1 MNDPDCKNLL
11 EVIFQYNNV
20 LSGGLAPEHEWSPC
34 PSGQTGSH
42 ATLLPWSI
50 AEDRQWP
57 SYRHQIMACH
67 SAQYHEHRSY
77 QCIGLRGQVTPQ
89 NHYETL
95 LQHQLA
101 ALTSRNHAVAD
112 AAIRAKCLQQA
123 LLKGFYKMHEEKC
136 IFLFSLIL
144 KQGFSDKCRS
154 QRRER
159 TCFHTKFHGWFIK
172 SILNVPKTPLKF
184 LENRSNGCPFTLFWA
199 SLCMTGSIAKT
210 PEERLSKEE
219 RFITILVFFY
229 EC

>member
-1 MNDPDCKNLL
+1 M
-11 EVIFQYNNV
+11 V
-20 LSGGLAPEHEWSPC
+20 
-34 PSGQTGSH
+34 
-42 ATLLPWSI
+42 
-50 AEDRQWP
+50 
-57 SYRHQIMACH
+57 CH

-144 KQGFSDKCRS
+144 KQGFSGKCRS

-172 SILNVPKTPLKF
+172 SILNVPKTPWKF
-184 LENRSNGCPFTLFWA
+184 LENRRNGCPFTLFWA

-219 RFITILVFFY
+219 RFITILVFFMSANNAVVRIIWLKLTTLY
-229 EC
+229 IVLRSCWGIQEPDMKTGELSWANLMLSPQSSLQCI

>member
-1 MNDPDCKNLL
+1 
-11 EVIFQYNNV
+11 
-20 LSGGLAPEHEWSPC
+20 
-34 PSGQTGSH
+34 
-42 ATLLPWSI
+42 
-50 AEDRQWP
+50 
-57 SYRHQIMACH
+57 MACH

-144 KQGFSDKCRS
+144 KQGFSGKCRS

-172 SILNVPKTPLKF
+172 SILNVPKTPSKF

-219 RFITILVFFY
+219 RFITILVFFMSANNAVVRIIWLKLTTLY
-229 EC
+229 IVLRSCWGIQEPDMKTGELGWANLMLSPHSSLQCI

>member
-1 MNDPDCKNLL
+1 
-11 EVIFQYNNV
+11 
-20 LSGGLAPEHEWSPC
+20 
-34 PSGQTGSH
+34 
-42 ATLLPWSI
+42 
-50 AEDRQWP
+50 
-57 SYRHQIMACH
+57 MACH

-144 KQGFSDKCRS
+144 KQGFSGKCRS

-219 RFITILVFFY
+219 RFITILVFFMSANNAVVRIIWLKLTTLY
-229 EC
+229 IVLRSCWGIQEPDMKTGKLGWANLMLSPHSSLQCI